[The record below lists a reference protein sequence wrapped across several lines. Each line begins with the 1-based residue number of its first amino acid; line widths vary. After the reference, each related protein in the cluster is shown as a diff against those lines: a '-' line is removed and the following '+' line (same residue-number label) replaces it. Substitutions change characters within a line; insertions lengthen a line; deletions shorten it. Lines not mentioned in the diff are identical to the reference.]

1 MNLHGATDNIREV
14 DLLGNTRLRW
24 LSVVQDEGSRSYKA
38 IAFINGNPRNTRLNT
53 KNYSTLR
60 RSLQQT
66 KFFSRNKFSVR
77 KPARKNFNKQLS
89 DEKWI
94 K

>member
-1 MNLHGATDNIREV
+1 MSRNDSTANIREV
-14 DLLGNTRLRW
+14 DLLGNIQLRW
-24 LSVVQDEGSRSYKA
+24 LSVVQVEGSCSYKA

-60 RSLQQT
+60 MSLQQT
-66 KFFSRNKFSVR
+66 QVFSRNKFSVR
-77 KPARKNFNKQLS
+77 KPAIKNFNKQLS

>member
-1 MNLHGATDNIREV
+1 MAQLILERI
-14 DLLGNTRLRW
+14 DLLRNVNLRC
-24 LSVVQDEGSRSYKA
+24 LSVIKVEGSRSYKA
-38 IAFINGNPRNTRLNT
+38 IAFINSKSNPRNTRLKT
-53 KNYSTLR
+53 KNYSIVR

-66 KFFSRNKFSVR
+66 QVFSKNNFSVR
-77 KPARKNFNKQLS
+77 KPARKNFNKKIG

>member
-1 MNLHGATDNIREV
+1 
-14 DLLGNTRLRW
+14 
-24 LSVVQDEGSRSYKA
+24 VVQVEGSCSYKA
-38 IAFINGNPRNTRLNT
+38 IAFINGNPRSTCLNT

-66 KFFSRNKFSVR
+66 QVFLKNKFSVR
-77 KPARKNFNKQLS
+77 KPARKNFNKQVS

>member
-1 MNLHGATDNIREV
+1 MIQV
-14 DLLGNTRLRW
+14 
-24 LSVVQDEGSRSYKA
+24 EGSRSYKA
-38 IAFINGNPRNTRLNT
+38 IAFIEGNPRNTRLNT

-60 RSLQQT
+60 RSLKQT
-66 KFFSRNKFSVR
+66 QVFSKNKFSVR
-77 KPARKNFNKQLS
+77 KPARKNFNKKLS

>member
-1 MNLHGATDNIREV
+1 MLQLILERI
-14 DLLGNTRLRW
+14 DLLGNDNLRC
-24 LSVVQDEGSRSYKA
+24 LSVIKVEGSHSYKA
-38 IAFINGNPRNTRLNT
+38 IAFINSRSNPINTRLNT

-66 KFFSRNKFSVR
+66 QVFSKNKFSVR
-77 KPARKNFNKQLS
+77 KPARKNFNKQLG

>member
-1 MNLHGATDNIREV
+1 MKV
-14 DLLGNTRLRW
+14 
-24 LSVVQDEGSRSYKA
+24 EGSRSYKA
-38 IAFINGNPRNTRLNT
+38 IAFINSRSNPRNTRLNT

-60 RSLQQT
+60 RSLQKAQV
-66 KFFSRNKFSVR
+66 FSKKTFSVR
-77 KPARKNFNKQLS
+77 KPAREYFNKQLG